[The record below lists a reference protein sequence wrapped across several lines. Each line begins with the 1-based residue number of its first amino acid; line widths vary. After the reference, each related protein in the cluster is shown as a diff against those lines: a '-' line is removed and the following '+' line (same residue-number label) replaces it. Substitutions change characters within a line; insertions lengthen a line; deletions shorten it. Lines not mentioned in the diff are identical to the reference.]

1 MEKRGLIGKEF
12 LTALVLISLAVSTGC
27 LPEKGVTYKSIKLDA
42 PFDMPVIREPVF
54 SERNFDIRDYG
65 AKSSADYESNG
76 RAITAAIEACNK
88 NGGGKVIVPA
98 GKWQC
103 GPIRLKS
110 NVNLHLAE
118 GAEIH
123 FTDRF
128 EAYLP
133 VVLTRIEGI
142 ELYNYSPLVYAY
154 KQENIAVTGKGKLFG
169 HGQRWWPWKKT
180 QEPDILL
187 SREMGYKGTPVKER
201 IFGREKGLRPS
212 LLQPFD
218 CKNVLIEDVTVHNS
232 PMWCVHP
239 VYCENM
245 VVRGVRV
252 FSEEDSPNTDGIDI
266 DSCRNVL
273 IEDCEFSNGDDCI
286 TLKSGR
292 NQDGWRV
299 AKPCENIYVRN
310 CLIKRGHGGLVIGSE
325 MSGDVRNVYLHDC
338 VFNGTDRG
346 IRIKSLKGRG
356 GVVENIWVK
365 NVDMGKIR
373 KDAIILNMFYSSRV
387 SPFSEELPTFRNMY
401 FDNITCQD
409 ADEAVSLLGLEER
422 AVSNIHI
429 SNIKMQAEEGVK
441 ISNAENIFIK
451 NAVIIPEENPVYEII
466 NSRDITLLGCDLM
479 TIEKPIVK
487 IRGAENS
494 GINLQNCNFSGA
506 PDEVFQFRD
515 GADLSSVIVSND

>member
-1 MEKRGLIGKEF
+1 MERRVVFTKQFI
-12 LTALVLISLAVSTGC
+12 TALVLVSLAASTGC
-27 LPEKGVTYKSIKLDA
+27 LPEKGVAYKSIRLDA

-54 SERNFDIRDYG
+54 SDRRFCIREYG
-65 AKSSADYESNG
+65 ADTSADYASNG
-76 RAITAAIEACNK
+76 RAIAAAIDACSK
-88 NGGGKVIVPA
+88 SGGGVVVVPS

-103 GPIRLKS
+103 GPIHLKS
-110 NVNLHLAE
+110 NVNLHLVE
-118 GAEIH
+118 DAEIH

-154 KQENIAVTGKGKLFG
+154 KQNNIAVTGKGQLFG
-169 HGQRWWPWKKT
+169 HGRRWWPWKKT
-180 QEPDILL
+180 QQPDIML

-201 IFGREKGLRPS
+201 VFGREKGLRPS
-212 LLQPFD
+212 LIQPFD

-245 VVRGVRV
+245 VVRGIKV
-252 FSEEDSPNTDGIDI
+252 FSEEDSPNTDGIDL

-273 IEDCEFSNGDDCI
+273 IENCEFSNGDDCI

-310 CLIKRGHGGLVIGSE
+310 CLVRRGHGGLVIGSE

-346 IRIKSLKGRG
+346 IRVKSLKGRG

-365 NVDMGKIR
+365 NVKMGKIR

-387 SPFSEELPTFRNMY
+387 SPFSDELPTFRNMY
-401 FDNITCQD
+401 FENITCDYADD
-409 ADEAVSLLGLEER
+409 AISLLGLEER
-422 AVSNIHI
+422 AI
-429 SNIKMQAEEGVK
+429 SNIRVTNVNINCEQGVK
-441 ISNAENIFIK
+441 ISNADDVVMK
-451 NAVIIPEENPVYEII
+451 NAVITPDEQLMLEII
-466 NSRDITLLGCDLM
+466 NSKDVALLGCDLT
-479 TIEKPIVK
+479 TIENPIVK
-487 IRGAENS
+487 IRGTENS
-494 GINLQNCNFSGA
+494 NINLQNCSLSGS
-506 PDEVFQFRD
+506 PDNVFQFRD
-515 GADLSSVIVSND
+515 GADWSSVTVRN